1 VEEVELPVVFENAG
15 FGLYPNPAS
24 SIVTVAIPMENESEV
39 SVTLFDLSGKVVAQ
53 QHRVLA
59 KGDDQMVVDVKSL
72 PNGVYFVQVSNGE
85 NTATRKLVVQQ

>member
-1 VEEVELPVVFENAG
+1 
-15 FGLYPNPAS
+15 
-24 SIVTVAIPMENESEV
+24 
-39 SVTLFDLSGKVVAQ
+39 VTLFDLSGKVVAQ